1 MEKKTK
7 EQEELRYL
15 LNVSRLQ
22 GVAINQKGFAKVIG
36 IDPATVSSMLKG
48 KLPIT
53 PQMMKRIK
61 DAITSAGVVIEGNG
75 NATATGPNSMAQVI
89 SGDIGTLIAEFAEQR
104 KAYVDQL
111 KVKDEQISKL
121 TNMLTEIISAKK
133 E

>member
-1 MEKKTK
+1 
-7 EQEELRYL
+7 
-15 LNVSRLQ
+15 
-22 GVAINQKGFAKVIG
+22 
-36 IDPATVSSMLKG
+36 
-48 KLPIT
+48 
-53 PQMMKRIK
+53 MKRIK
-61 DAITSAGVVIEGNG
+61 DAITSAGVVIEGNR

-111 KVKDEQISKL
+111 KVKDKQISQL